1 VSSKPSGRIFISY
14 RRSDAQHIAGRL
26 CDRLKSCFGDDAV
39 FMDVDSIEPGLDV
52 GEAIEHAVGACD
64 VLLVLIG
71 GRWLDAVDARGRRRL
86 DDPNDLVV
94 LEVAAALER
103 RVRVVP
109 VLVDGAEP
117 PRSDDLPAALAAL
130 ARLQSVRLDHS
141 TFGGDVAALVAA
153 LERAFGTGVAPA
165 PSDWSEDKFAMLA
178 RDPRPSSQRM
188 VLIIDALAARPE
200 TTFSGRDLGA
210 MSGLSRGE
218 LMGALNG
225 FTRVRKLLWPD
236 ATPPSPI
243 MVSYGPSTLAGQVEE
258 TFYRLP
264 ARHAECW
271 KRARPILRSATPR
284 NGPPPDRRARRR

>member
-1 VSSKPSGRIFISY
+1 VISKPSGRIFISY

-26 CDRLKSCFGDDAV
+26 CDRLKSRFGDDAV
-39 FMDVDSIEPGLDV
+39 FMDVDSIEPGRDF
-52 GEAIEHAVGACD
+52 GEAIERAVGACD
-64 VLLVLIG
+64 VLLALIG
-71 GRWLDAVDARGRRRL
+71 GRWLDADDDRGRRRL

-94 LEVAAALER
+94 LEIAAALER

-117 PRSDDLPAALAAL
+117 PRSDDLPTALAPL
-130 ARLQSVRLDHS
+130 ARLQGVRLDHS

-153 LERAFGTGVAPA
+153 LERAFGTVAPA
-165 PSDWSEDKFAMLA
+165 PNDWSEDEFVMLA

-188 VLIIDALAARPE
+188 VLIIDVLAAQPE
-200 TTFSGRDLGA
+200 TTFSGRELGA
-210 MSGLSRGE
+210 ASGFSHGE

-236 ATPPSPI
+236 TNLPSPI
-243 MVSYGPSTLAGQVEE
+243 MVSYGPSTLPGQAEE

-264 ARHAECW
+264 TRHAEAW
-271 KRARPILRSATPR
+271 KRARAC
-284 NGPPPDRRARRR
+284 